1 MLIVAKIYKLINF
14 YLIIAKAILNIALKL
29 SLICALVINL
39 TLDIIENAQVNT
51 KETYLNLMLTISN
64 KLFAFFVRVNRAL
77 YS

>member
-1 MLIVAKIYKLINF
+1 LLIVAKIYKLINF

>member
-39 TLDIIENAQVNT
+39 TLDITKNAQVNT

>member
-39 TLDIIENAQVNT
+39 TLDITENAQVNT

>member
-1 MLIVAKIYKLINF
+1 LLIIAKIYKLVNF

-39 TLDIIENAQVNT
+39 TLDITKNAQVNT

-77 YS
+77 YN